1 MPMQAKAEGVKLFHA
16 KAQLWALLGFV
27 LVLLWFANSG
37 TMYFMVAGDLLNPLD
52 SIGFF
57 KDVAMGSGRSGLQ
70 LVRSSQSLTVFS
82 WLIPVNLC
90 VAQFASERR
99 ARTDELFVSHGG
111 RLSTLYSAK
120 FGVVCGF
127 CLLLQLAFYGICF
140 IITAIQMGIA
150 PALGTVLLFCAVSV
164 GNLLVLGA
172 FLALTSVLTL
182 WLKNHAAAALV
193 TSILPLAGVLLYQV
207 QYEDFSTQPFLIQLA
222 AKAMPTYYWSRLC
235 ALNITPQFC
244 VEFVAWVIVA
254 LAVAAGLGWMAL
266 HRPDAGKQR
275 SARKA
280 HAVLRRRE
288 KSAARQGMHRASTF
302 SAALY
307 ALRCTRL
314 PGMLALFSLLCMAF
328 ALGVSESR
336 IVDATWA
343 DGRRVGI
350 FPGGSLPVG
359 SAADAALGTV
369 LSVGILAWIAVILVV
384 VMAFH
389 QNKTAG
395 AARLAVAHGVSRVRY
410 MVGSFAAETIMLQG
424 WYMVLYFLLSV
435 VTGALS
441 QPGRTAFFWM
451 QSAWILQASYAVVW
465 LVCRLCSSELAGA
478 TFCFV
483 VTLAGVIVSVSAPD
497 PAAVSPLSA
506 LLFYATPMPYW
517 LALGGGVF
525 DSLAGCW
532 LWRRCYRLVLGG
544 SAGYH
549 DSERC
554 GVKVASVYSGTKYL
568 RKTSNSIILE
578 LTNFAGGL
586 SMDVSVGTRLRV
598 LRKDAGLTQAQLAAL
613 AGTNQAAINRYET
626 DRAAAPYRILVWY
639 ATYFNVSLDYIFG
652 LCEDPRGQYVC
663 VTPEEAQEVV
673 QRKPDWSEFVEA
685 CFTPGSELNRR
696 LKQMIL
702 NMGEEEKHK

>member
-111 RLSTLYSAK
+111 RLSTLYRAK

-164 GNLLVLGA
+164 GNRLVLGA
-172 FLALTSVLTL
+172 FLALASVLTL

-207 QYEDFSTQPFLIQLA
+207 QYEDFSTQPLLIQLA

-244 VEFVAWVIVA
+244 VELVAWVIVA

-288 KSAARQGMHRASTF
+288 KSAARQGTHRASTF

-328 ALGVSESR
+328 ALGASESR

-369 LSVGILAWIAVILVV
+369 LSVGILAWIAVILVA

-410 MVGSFAAETIMLQG
+410 MAGSFAAETIMLQG
-424 WYMVLYFLLSV
+424 
-435 VTGALS
+435 A
-441 QPGRTAFFWM
+441 
-451 QSAWILQASYAVVW
+451 
-465 LVCRLCSSELAGA
+465 
-478 TFCFV
+478 
-483 VTLAGVIVSVSAPD
+483 
-497 PAAVSPLSA
+497 
-506 LLFYATPMPYW
+506 
-517 LALGGGVF
+517 
-525 DSLAGCW
+525 
-532 LWRRCYRLVLGG
+532 G
-544 SAGYH
+544 SA
-549 DSERC
+549 
-554 GVKVASVYSGTKYL
+554 T
-568 RKTSNSIILE
+568 
-578 LTNFAGGL
+578 
-586 SMDVSVGTRLRV
+586 TR
-598 LRKDAGLTQAQLAAL
+598 T
-613 AGTNQAAINRYET
+613 
-626 DRAAAPYRILVWY
+626 
-639 ATYFNVSLDYIFG
+639 
-652 LCEDPRGQYVC
+652 
-663 VTPEEAQEVV
+663 TP
-673 QRKPDWSEFVEA
+673 PM
-685 CFTPGSELNRR
+685 T
-696 LKQMIL
+696 
-702 NMGEEEKHK
+702 

>member
-1 MPMQAKAEGVKLFHA
+1 
-16 KAQLWALLGFV
+16 
-27 LVLLWFANSG
+27 
-37 TMYFMVAGDLLNPLD
+37 
-52 SIGFF
+52 
-57 KDVAMGSGRSGLQ
+57 
-70 LVRSSQSLTVFS
+70 
-82 WLIPVNLC
+82 
-90 VAQFASERR
+90 
-99 ARTDELFVSHGG
+99 
-111 RLSTLYSAK
+111 
-120 FGVVCGF
+120 
-127 CLLLQLAFYGICF
+127 
-140 IITAIQMGIA
+140 
-150 PALGTVLLFCAVSV
+150 
-164 GNLLVLGA
+164 
-172 FLALTSVLTL
+172 
-182 WLKNHAAAALV
+182 
-193 TSILPLAGVLLYQV
+193 
-207 QYEDFSTQPFLIQLA
+207 
-222 AKAMPTYYWSRLC
+222 MPTYYWSRLC

-244 VEFVAWVIVA
+244 VELVAWVIVA
-254 LAVAAGLGWMAL
+254 LAVAAGLGWVAL

-314 PGMLALFSLLCMAF
+314 PGMLALFGLLCMAF

-369 LSVGILAWIAVILVV
+369 LSVGILAWIAVILVA

-395 AARLAVAHGVSRVRY
+395 AARLAVTYGVSRVRY

-435 VTGALS
+435 VTGSLS

-465 LVCRLCSSELAGA
+465 LVCRLCGSELAGA

-517 LALGGGVF
+517 LALGGGHSIPWQAVGYGAGVTALC
-525 DSLAGCW
+525 LA
-532 LWRRCYRLVLGG
+532 
-544 SAGYH
+544 
-549 DSERC
+549 
-554 GVKVASVYSGTKYL
+554 
-568 RKTSNSIILE
+568 
-578 LTNFAGGL
+578 
-586 SMDVSVGTRLRV
+586 
-598 LRKDAGLTQAQLAAL
+598 AAL
-613 AGTNQAAINRYET
+613 AITTVR
-626 DRAAAPYRILVWY
+626 D
-639 ATYFNVSLDYIFG
+639 
-652 LCEDPRGQYVC
+652 
-663 VTPEEAQEVV
+663 
-673 QRKPDWSEFVEA
+673 VE
-685 CFTPGSELNRR
+685 
-696 LKQMIL
+696 
-702 NMGEEEKHK
+702 

>member
-1 MPMQAKAEGVKLFHA
+1 MEGYGEAVFATEYLCKEYRHTVALRDVSITIPRGQIYGLIGENGAGKTTLLRILCGLTRPTRGRLLLFGA
-16 KAQLWALLGFV
+16 ADAARQSEMRRRMGCLVDGPALYADLTAWQNLKVQCLQRGLNEADIAPTLQLVGLKDTGSKPAGKFSLGMRQRLGLAVALLGKPEF
-27 LVLLWFANSG
+27 LVLDEPLNG
-37 TMYFMVAGDLLNPLD
+37 LDPMGIQELRHLLEKLNREQGMTILLSSHILSELHQLATSYGILHNGQLLEQLTAEELD
-52 SIGFF
+52 ARCS
-57 KDVAMGSGRSGLQ
+57 KYL
-70 LVRSSQSLTVFS
+70 LVRTD
-82 WLIPVNLC
+82 ND
-90 VAQFASERR
+90 RR
-99 ARTDELFVSHGG
+99 AVDILRKMFPE
-111 RLSTLYSAK
+111 A
-120 FGVVCGF
+120 
-127 CLLLQLAFYGICF
+127 ICQ
-140 IITAIQMGIA
+140 A
-150 PALGTVLLFCAVSV
+150 TV
-164 GNLLVLGA
+164 GA
-172 FLALTSVLTL
+172 FLALASVLTL

-207 QYEDFSTQPFLIQLA
+207 QYEDFSTQPLLIQLA

-244 VEFVAWVIVA
+244 VELVAWVIVA

-275 SARKA
+275 SARKP

-314 PGMLALFSLLCMAF
+314 PGMLALFGLLCMAF
-328 ALGVSESR
+328 ALEVSESR

-369 LSVGILAWIAVILVV
+369 LSVGILAWIAVILVA

-395 AARLAVAHGVSRVRY
+395 AARLAVAYGVSRVRY

-435 VTGALS
+435 VTGSLF

-465 LVCRLCSSELAGA
+465 LVCRLCGSELAGA

-517 LALGGGVF
+517 LALGGGHSIPWQAVGYGAGVTALC
-525 DSLAGCW
+525 LA
-532 LWRRCYRLVLGG
+532 
-544 SAGYH
+544 
-549 DSERC
+549 
-554 GVKVASVYSGTKYL
+554 
-568 RKTSNSIILE
+568 
-578 LTNFAGGL
+578 
-586 SMDVSVGTRLRV
+586 
-598 LRKDAGLTQAQLAAL
+598 AAL
-613 AGTNQAAINRYET
+613 AITTVR
-626 DRAAAPYRILVWY
+626 D
-639 ATYFNVSLDYIFG
+639 
-652 LCEDPRGQYVC
+652 
-663 VTPEEAQEVV
+663 
-673 QRKPDWSEFVEA
+673 VE
-685 CFTPGSELNRR
+685 
-696 LKQMIL
+696 
-702 NMGEEEKHK
+702 

>member
-1 MPMQAKAEGVKLFHA
+1 
-16 KAQLWALLGFV
+16 
-27 LVLLWFANSG
+27 
-37 TMYFMVAGDLLNPLD
+37 MVAGDLLNPLD

-90 VAQFASERR
+90 VAQFASELR

-111 RLSTLYSAK
+111 RLSTLYRAK

-127 CLLLQLAFYGICF
+127 CLLLQLAFYGIC
-140 IITAIQMGIA
+140 ITITAIQMGIA

-172 FLALTSVLTL
+172 FLALASVLTL

-207 QYEDFSTQPFLIQLA
+207 QYEDFSTQPLLIQLA

-244 VEFVAWVIVA
+244 VELVAWVIVA

-275 SARKA
+275 SARKP
-280 HAVLRRRE
+280 HGVLRRRE

-314 PGMLALFSLLCMAF
+314 PGMLALFGLLCMAF
-328 ALGVSESR
+328 ALEVSESR

-369 LSVGILAWIAVILVV
+369 LSVGILAWIAVILVA

-395 AARLAVAHGVSRVRY
+395 AARLAVAYGVSRVRY

-435 VTGALS
+435 VTGSLS

-465 LVCRLCSSELAGA
+465 LVCRLCGSELAGA

-517 LALGGGVF
+517 LALGGGHSIPWQAVGYGAGVTALC
-525 DSLAGCW
+525 LA
-532 LWRRCYRLVLGG
+532 
-544 SAGYH
+544 
-549 DSERC
+549 
-554 GVKVASVYSGTKYL
+554 
-568 RKTSNSIILE
+568 
-578 LTNFAGGL
+578 
-586 SMDVSVGTRLRV
+586 
-598 LRKDAGLTQAQLAAL
+598 AAL
-613 AGTNQAAINRYET
+613 AITTVR
-626 DRAAAPYRILVWY
+626 D
-639 ATYFNVSLDYIFG
+639 
-652 LCEDPRGQYVC
+652 
-663 VTPEEAQEVV
+663 
-673 QRKPDWSEFVEA
+673 VE
-685 CFTPGSELNRR
+685 
-696 LKQMIL
+696 
-702 NMGEEEKHK
+702 